1 MHYRTAQLRKEL
13 KCSSTGPIIW
23 TTLTQIPLFVL
34 GTTALQ
40 HAGYL
45 PEVLAAAAKEM
56 FLTLPGEETLLM
68 PLIIGA
74 ASIANYGMGSWG
86 LVQNMAKR
94 GGVEVP
100 NIKDEEG
107 EKQEGPKFNKS
118 VESQSMLTTF
128 SILAVM
134 RGVISMSLSG
144 VSTQLASRLLYLIVF
159 SMIDCPDILA
169 HLNTAQYR
177 RNIDPAVRGETK
189 NASVGSQLAPPRYDR
204 CSAQEGRYQPQKD
217 AAIDKRSEESDR
229 VRTRQDEGCG
239 GRWTAGTGAM
249 EDAGDGSTTWR
260 SLAVSFEGGKGS
272 HLEFQRE
279 AWITN
284 PGEEA
289 ATTQNTYG
297 QVLRFRQALRIPG
310 GSQ

>member
-45 PEVLAAAAKEM
+45 PQVLAAAPKEM

-74 ASIANYGMGSWG
+74 ASIVNYGMGSWG

-94 GGVEVP
+94 GGTEVP
-100 NIKDEEG
+100 SISDEEG
-107 EKQEGPKFNKS
+107 ENQEGKKFNKS

-134 RGVISMSLSG
+134 RGVISMSLPG
-144 VSTQLASRLLYLIVF
+144 VSTQMASRLLYLLVS

-169 HLNTAQYR
+169 HVNTAQYG
-177 RNIDPAVRGETK
+177 RNIDPAVRRETK
-189 NASVGSQLAPPRYDR
+189 NATVGSKFAPLRYGR
-204 CSAQEGRYQPQKD
+204 CSAQEGRHQPQEGP
-217 AAIDKRSEESDR
+217 AIDKRSEGSDR
-229 VRTRQDEGCG
+229 VGTRQDEGYE
-239 GRWTAGTGAM
+239 GRWAAGTGTM
-249 EDAGDGSTTWR
+249 EDAGDGPTTRR
-260 SLAVSFEGGKGS
+260 SLTVSFNGGKGG
-272 HLEFQRE
+272 HLDFQRK
-279 AWITN
+279 A
-284 PGEEA
+284 
-289 ATTQNTYG
+289 
-297 QVLRFRQALRIPG
+297 
-310 GSQ
+310 

>member
-45 PEVLAAAAKEM
+45 PEVLAAAPKEI

-100 NIKDEEG
+100 SIRDEEG
-107 EKQEGPKFNKS
+107 ENQEEKKFNKS

-134 RGVISMSLSG
+134 RGVISMSLPG
-144 VSTQLASRLLYLIVF
+144 VSTQMVSRLLYLLVF

-169 HLNTAQYR
+169 HLNAAQYR

-189 NASVGSQLAPPRYDR
+189 NAPVGSQCAPPPYDR

-217 AAIDKRSEESDR
+217 SAIDKRSEGSDR
-229 VRTRQDEGCG
+229 VRTRQDEGYA

-249 EDAGDGSTTWR
+249 EDAGDGSTTRR
-260 SLAVSFEGGKGS
+260 SLADSFKGCTGG
-272 HLEFQRE
+272 HLEFQRV
-279 AWITN
+279 AWLTN
-284 PGEEA
+284 PGEEN
-289 ATTQNTYG
+289 TT
-297 QVLRFRQALRIPG
+297 IPIT
-310 GSQ
+310 SI